1 MKTTATSPIT
11 IAVTDDHQLFRSG
24 LINLIHSFGS
34 SYNVILEASNGKE
47 LLLKLETATLPDL
60 VLIDLNMPVMDGY
73 ETAKELQVKYPDLKV
88 LMISMV
94 DDEKTMIKLMKAGIR
109 GYLSKSIE
117 PEELKTALDI
127 TYAKGF
133 YYTDFLTGKLID
145 AYQNNALSNNK
156 PQLTER
162 EKQFLEL
169 ACSELTYKEVA
180 DKMFLSIKTV
190 DGYRNDLFEK
200 LDVKSRV
207 GLVLYAI
214 KNELVTL
221 K

>member
-1 MKTTATSPIT
+1 MNTQTTIS
-11 IAVTDDHQLFRSG
+11 IAVADDHQLFRSG

-34 SYNVILEASNGKE
+34 HYKVVLEAGNGKD
-47 LLLKLETATLPDL
+47 LLQKLEQTTLPDL
-60 VLIDLNMPVMDGY
+60 VLIDLNMPVMDGF
-73 ETAKELQVKYPDLKV
+73 ETAKALRKNYPDLKV

-94 DDEKTMIKLMKAGIR
+94 DDEKTMIKLMKSGIR

-133 YYTDFLTGKLID
+133 YYTDLLTGKLI
-145 AYQNNALSNNK
+145 NAVQAKTETGGLPK
-156 PQLTER
+156 LTDR
-162 EKQFLEL
+162 EKHFLDL
-169 ACSELTYKEVA
+169 ACSELTYKEIA
-180 DKMFLSIKTV
+180 DQMFLSIKTV

>member
-1 MKTTATSPIT
+1 MKTPEPSAMT
-11 IAVTDDHQLFRSG
+11 IAVADDHQLFRSG
-24 LINLIHSFGS
+24 LINLIKSFGRG
-34 SYNVILEASNGKE
+34 YTVIIEAGNGKE
-47 LLLKLETATLPDL
+47 LLQKLEASVLPDL

-73 ETAKELQVKYPDLKV
+73 ETAKELHKTYPQLKV

-117 PEELKTALDI
+117 PEELKKALDI
-127 TYAKGF
+127 TFDKGF

-145 AYQNNALSNNK
+145 AYQDKSTTKAI
-156 PQLTER
+156 PPLTER
-162 EKQFLEL
+162 EKQFLDF
-169 ACSELTYKEVA
+169 ACSELTYKEIA
-180 DKMFLSIKTV
+180 DQMFLSVKTI

-200 LDVKSRV
+200 LDVKSRT

-214 KNELVTL
+214 KNDLVKL